1 MSILLYSNES
11 MKWGAT
17 WKEALG
23 RLKGMRGLA
32 S

>member
-17 WKEALG
+17 WKEVLG
-23 RLKGMRGLA
+23 RLPQKMRFK
-32 S
+32 

>member
-23 RLKGMRGLA
+23 RLPPKMRLK
-32 S
+32 